1 MPPSSPHAQPPNHK
15 ITPILFPK
23 YCVQSP
29 HFSRSVP
36 PKLAKTDS
44 RKPKGKADTELPVF
58 CLGNCT
64 EVRSLSTWGQT
75 GLGSSPSTALTGRGI
90 SGLQALTVS
99 TCERTMPLGPTSRGA
114 VRVQWRCTWLRAHWL
129 ERGKESAHL
138 SCPQQCLPCTSFIR
152 PDLWTRQPNGST
164 SARCTSASPF
174 TSALKP
180 LLTTALG
187 RSWQEAP
194 VGCLVSVPSLCPVH
208 PLVLGWQGA
217 RWQGCLVPGFP
228 QMVSPCRQ
236 QQCAL
241 DERCLGGEDFS
252 SLFLTR

>member
-1 MPPSSPHAQPPNHK
+1 MYDSDSFRGMIGSLTDSTFNSIGK
-15 ITPILFPK
+15 KLI
-23 YCVQSP
+23 
-29 HFSRSVP
+29 P

-138 SCPQQCLPCTSFIR
+138 SCPQQCLPCIKHLPFLSLCLWVPLLLDHRCSSFIKVEYWS
-152 PDLWTRQPNGST
+152 LYNIINNMIYT
-164 SARCTSASPF
+164 S
-174 TSALKP
+174 
-180 LLTTALG
+180 LG
-187 RSWQEAP
+187 KE
-194 VGCLVSVPSLCPVH
+194 
-208 PLVLGWQGA
+208 
-217 RWQGCLVPGFP
+217 
-228 QMVSPCRQ
+228 
-236 QQCAL
+236 
-241 DERCLGGEDFS
+241 
-252 SLFLTR
+252 